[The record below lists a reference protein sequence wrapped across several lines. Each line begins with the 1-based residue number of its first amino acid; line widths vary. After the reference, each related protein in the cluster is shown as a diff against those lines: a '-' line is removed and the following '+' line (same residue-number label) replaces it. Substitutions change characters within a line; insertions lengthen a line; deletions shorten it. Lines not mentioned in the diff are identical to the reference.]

1 MENITN
7 FPYDALYNN
16 SDLLFNSYYDS
27 SYNDS
32 ELLFNSY
39 HNSLYDSFNPML
51 NFSYDFSNPF
61 LKNHEIDNKI
71 QIENECIVKDHQK
84 ENNNEMQI
92 VEMENHSEDHSSKE
106 YDDDSEYEKEEEN
119 GSLKLNKG
127 MKFETWELAES
138 YLDEYA
144 KQQGFC
150 FRRIR
155 RTLDPSD
162 NTIVRRR
169 TYECT
174 HGQTH
179 KPQKNILEEDRR
191 ERDSEMIGCP
201 WHINLSFPKFSN
213 GVWINSVIGE
223 HNHEMNP
230 LISEIAPRFRKL
242 TDKMLEKIKFWTI
255 QGRMGLSTQYNLLVA
270 LFPDKVINKKD
281 LSNAIQ
287 QFKKQAKP
295 SKIDA
300 CQMLTELYLKKDEDP
315 RWIIKPRFDV
325 GERRLNSLFWMSPDQ
340 INAYGKYN
348 DIVII
353 DTTSKTNQFD
363 MILMLVIVVDNNFRN
378 LIVAAA
384 IIENETEATFSWLL
398 QELKNSCDVT
408 PITLYSDADPALISA
423 VKKNYPE
430 THHFHCIFHIE
441 LNLRKKL
448 KGKLHDQ
455 FEPFHAKFLAM
466 RNSLCP
472 KKFETEWKK
481 LINEFPACKQYLTK
495 VLYPCKNSW
504 ASFAINRNFTAGI
517 QSTQRVEV
525 TNRIVKEKLNRSS
538 CLTDVVGE
546 IQRIFD
552 QQSKKAIISEC
563 KNEIPTRGIPSIM
576 DEYFPNLD
584 KILREYLT
592 PQILQKQRD
601 QMAQSLCYDTV
612 LIEDWKPLLG
622 ITDDSYQQEIARE
635 DDYDQPQ
642 SLFSLLVEN
651 IPHNNILQVWKVT
664 RHRGQKSEPQYIVL
678 LNDGSHLCTCLWLI
692 NRGVICRHFFRVMS
706 YSANAQFHIS
716 LIPQRWYNN
725 NKYNFEQH
733 EKNILVSFHIGENE
747 LGDESEHPLSQ
758 LSFQHLMNFR
768 QTSNVV
774 QVQGPKQKYGFG
786 MGYAKKA
793 LDLAIRTDKENVIS
807 MHIGDPLKV
816 QHKGRQPNRYK
827 SCGEPQRK
835 KSKHIQD
842 ITNITNKN
850 CEEVVESQ
858 VDKKRERHCKKCGQ
872 PGHYAPRYPNIQ

>member
-7 FPYDALYNN
+7 FPYDTLYNN

-32 ELLFNSY
+32 ELSFNSY
-39 HNSLYDSFNPML
+39 HNSLYNSFNPML

-84 ENNNEMQI
+84 ENNSNIQIENKSIDIIEDYMSDYQEENNNEMQI

-106 YDDDSEYEKEEEN
+106 YDDDSKYEKEEEN
-119 GSLKLNKG
+119 GLLKLNKG
-127 MKFETWELAES
+127 MKFETWELVES

-144 KQQGFC
+144 KQQRFC

-162 NTIVRRR
+162 NTIVRHR

-179 KPQKNILEEDRR
+179 EPQKNILEKDRR

-201 WHINLSFPKFSN
+201 WYINLSFPKFSN
-213 GVWINSVIGE
+213 GVQINSVIGE

-295 SKIDA
+295 SKNDA

-363 MILMLVIVVDNNFRN
+363 MILMLVIVVNNNFRN
-378 LIVAAA
+378 LIVAAT
-384 IIENETEATFSWLL
+384 IIEDKQKQLF
-398 QELKNSCDVT
+398 Q
-408 PITLYSDADPALISA
+408 
-423 VKKNYPE
+423 
-430 THHFHCIFHIE
+430 

-466 RNSLCP
+466 S
-472 KKFETEWKK
+472 
-481 LINEFPACKQYLTK
+481 CKQYLTK

-525 TNRIVKEKLNRSS
+525 TNRIVKEKLN
-538 CLTDVVGE
+538 
-546 IQRIFD
+546 
-552 QQSKKAIISEC
+552 SEC

-635 DDYDQPQ
+635 DDYNQPQ

-664 RHRGQKSEPQYIVL
+664 RHHGQKSEPQYIVL

-692 NRGVICRHFFRVMS
+692 NRG
-706 YSANAQFHIS
+706 
-716 LIPQRWYNN
+716 
-725 NKYNFEQH
+725 
-733 EKNILVSFHIGENE
+733 
-747 LGDESEHPLSQ
+747 
-758 LSFQHLMNFR
+758 
-768 QTSNVV
+768 
-774 QVQGPKQKYGFG
+774 GPKQKYGFG

-793 LDLAIRTDKENVIS
+793 LDLAIRTDKVDEFVDQVKCFIENTKAELSEQQENVIS
-807 MHIGDPLKV
+807 MHIDDSLKV

-872 PGHYAPRYPNIQ
+872 PGHYAPRCPNIQ